1 LEDETLAVAAEVRL
15 GVLAAE
21 GQLSNRPKMTL
32 AGFGSGTA
40 RRRMG
45 AASEDRRRDRN
56 RDGGDNG

>member
-1 LEDETLAVAAEVRL
+1 LEDEALAVAAEVRF

-21 GQLSNRPKMTL
+21 GQLSNRPEMTL
-32 AGFGSGTA
+32 AGFWSGTA
-40 RRRMG
+40 RCRAR